1 MKKIALLFL
10 LINDHWQ
17 KDLWQ
22 ELLTP
27 LLDRFNIYVHP
38 KNKLTSPFFH
48 RYVIPERVQT
58 TWASNIRA
66 MRALLKEAYKNNDNY
81 KFVYL
86 SDACVPLYPLAKIY
100 DKLVAD
106 NFSYMAHRPPWW
118 GRQRRIPHPIPRNHH
133 WGASQW
139 TILNR
144 PHANLIL
151 TDTKYFNIIAGH
163 FADNESYPA
172 TLFKSL
178 GILSQF
184 RNGLTYVDWSRRPNG
199 PGHPFT
205 YRNINHLSPLEWQKA
220 RRKGCYFIRKVAPSV
235 PRDHLKRLIISA

>member
-1 MKKIALLFL
+1 MKKVALLFL
-10 LINDHWQ
+10 LVDDHWH

-38 KNKLTSPFFH
+38 KKTLKSIFFRQYIIADNVPTSW
-48 RYVIPERVQT
+48 Q
-58 TWASNIRA
+58 SNIRA
-66 MRALLKEAYKNNDNY
+66 MRVLLKAAYQNRDNY

-86 SDACVPLYPLAKIY
+86 SDSCVPLYPLTHIY
-100 DKLVAD
+100 DKLVVD
-106 NFSYMAHRPPWW
+106 DSSYMSHRPPWW
-118 GRQRRIPHPIPRNHH
+118 RHQQRIPSSIPSQHH

-144 PHANLIL
+144 GHANIIL
-151 TDTKYFNIIAGH
+151 QDNTYFDVIAGR

-178 GILSQF
+178 GLLHQF
-184 RNGLTYVDWSRRPNG
+184 HRGLTYVDWSRRPNG

-205 YRNINHLSPLEWQKA
+205 YRNINQLSILEWRKA
-220 RRKGCYFIRKVAPSV
+220 RQRGCYFIRKVAASV
-235 PRDHLKRLIISA
+235 PRDHVKRLIYMK